1 MIPLPATN
9 KCTALKQQP
18 ALTLAPRGSS
28 RASVYVTCLA
38 GVGRHRSDER
48 DGPAPG
54 MNVPAQRQRSG
65 LGDGATG
72 MNSKGVIS

>member
-1 MIPLPATN
+1 MYGAETATH
-9 KCTALKQQP
+9 
-18 ALTLAPRGSS
+18 SHS
-28 RASVYVTCLA
+28 RAERFVACFGIRHVLA

-72 MNSKGVIS
+72 MNSKGIIS